1 MARPASTAHF
11 TALAHIKPNAG
22 SRELIARGSGAL
34 MLCEATSN
42 RLTLK
47 ALGCRTSLTAS
58 IELQRRRAP
67 PSSSVHAGCSV
78 CPLPPQRRH
87 CPRPVSWL
95 SFLRTKRAALRGNG
109 TPRRLD
115 LHPRLAGRGAC
126 AGLVRAARRAPEEAL
141 ELLHVDFARGV
152 PVHAGEERGDLRG
165 REAEPEEEEGRGEL

>member
-11 TALAHIKPNAG
+11 TAPAHIKPNAG
-22 SRELIARGSGAL
+22 SRELIARGSDAL
-34 MLCEATSN
+34 MLCETTSN

-47 ALGCRTSLTAS
+47 VLGCRTSLTAS

-115 LHPRLAGRGAC
+115 LHPHLAGRGRMRRVGAR
-126 AGLVRAARRAPEEAL
+126 GAARTGRGSGTPARRFRPRSPCPCGQRARRSPR
-141 ELLHVDFARGV
+141 ARG
-152 PVHAGEERGDLRG
+152 
-165 REAEPEEEEGRGEL
+165 